1 MSKNPYRS
9 PVSFSASKSEYS
21 NFSNGPIGGSHLGL
35 RILRT
40 IVYAVLPVPILAATS
55 LLITD
60 LFYFNHHDPEF
71 LRLSELHEAG
81 YLHMFFIY
89 YCVFA
94 LFYVALP
101 LLGFSIVIEFVCKK
115 MITRVLTGVGFGFL
129 VSIVLLYY
137 TPLLHVTFVSRW
149 ESIESCVN
157 FLNPVVVLV
166 CIALF
171 AGLFS
176 RNDRYRY

>member
-9 PVSFSASKSEYS
+9 PVNSPASKSEYS

-35 RILRT
+35 RVLRT
-40 IVYAVLPVPILAATS
+40 FVYAVLPVPILAATS
-55 LLITD
+55 LLVMD

-71 LRLSELHEAG
+71 LRLSEAWEAG
-81 YLHMFFIY
+81 YLHIFFLY
-89 YCVFA
+89 YCLVAF
-94 LFYVALP
+94 FYGALP

-115 MITRVLTGVGFGFL
+115 MITRVLTGVGFGL
-129 VSIVLLYY
+129 LISIVLIYY
-137 TPLLHVTFVSRW
+137 TLLLPVTFASRW
-149 ESIESCVN
+149 ESIESCVD

-166 CIALF
+166 CIALL

-176 RNDRYRY
+176 NDDRNR